1 MRITVMILALLVCI
15 SLVWASQ
22 GPEQPMTEAQRS
34 AIEKAV
40 LEANARMTQAS
51 NGLDVDKFFAFI
63 LDSDK
68 GSVIQDGT
76 LFKTR
81 AEALETVR
89 AGFQAV
95 SKMDRRYD
103 QTYVTVISPQVALL
117 CGTGSSTATLSDGRT
132 LMSSPFAVSL
142 VFVLRDGQWKVLHG
156 HYSTPN
162 P

>member
-1 MRITVMILALLVCI
+1 MRITVLIVALLVCI
-15 SLVWASQ
+15 SIVWASQ
-22 GPEQPMTEAQRS
+22 GTDQTMTEAQRS

-40 LEANARMTQAS
+40 LETNVRMTQAS
-51 NGLDVDKFFAFI
+51 SSLDADKFFAYI

-68 GSVIQDGT
+68 GPIIQDGR

-81 AEALETVR
+81 AEALEVVK

-117 CGTGSSTATLSDGRT
+117 CATGSSTATLPDGRT
-132 LMSSPFAVSL
+132 LSSPFAVSL

-156 HYSTPN
+156 HYSIPN
-162 P
+162 QQ

>member
-1 MRITVMILALLVCI
+1 MQRIAMVVVVLVSATLVMAL
-15 SLVWASQ
+15 Q
-22 GPEQPMTEAQRS
+22 GSNNTAGDKEV
-34 AIEKAV
+34 IEKAV
-40 LEANARMTQAS
+40 LEANSRMMQAGNS
-51 NGLDVDKFFAFI
+51 LDADKFFAYI

-68 GSVIQDGT
+68 GPIIQDGR

-81 AEALETVR
+81 SEALQVVKD
-89 AGFQAV
+89 GFQAV

-103 QTYVTVISPQVALL
+103 QTYVTVLSPEVALL
-117 CGTGSSTATLSDGRT
+117 SATGTTTATLADGRT

-162 P
+162 Q